1 MKIPRFFLLEAN
13 FFKRLCIPS
22 VGMILLA
29 SACSAADAA
38 DPVPVPAKYQTSD
51 WFKEAAESPF
61 EIVPLSFNIFDHS
74 TPKLKPRR
82 RVQQAN
88 PVEYPCPPAP
98 VCPPTPVCPPAPSQ
112 AQPVCPPAP
121 APPSEQVAPPSP
133 SDSKPATTP
142 DSSPTPNTTQN
153 TDRPQDPN
161 LPPSPDQPL
170 NQAIQN
176 QANQNQANQNQNA
189 AANQP
194 APQNN
199 LLANAAANDRVAPGM
214 IGDFF
219 GGLGSGNT
227 VNNSFVGFATQS
239 MAPGHPNEFVLLSS
253 NGGIPNQFQTGN
265 QYLATA
271 STLPSHGMVPPNI
284 VFSSPGISNHLF
296 LVGNQPTGT
305 VLYNPPEVKS
315 PPNPG
320 SAEVYKVYSNQQVS
334 NDPALAG
341 GRAKIAENTS
351 PLPRDRVFFNYSFF
365 DNTKLYPGGVNVNRF
380 TPGFEKTFFNG
391 WSSFEFRAPFASSL
405 SSTQVINGN
414 MGATAPTDVEWN
426 NVTFYGK
433 TLLYRDTTY
442 AVSTGLGLEAPTAR
456 GLHFLNNNGMETM
469 QVRNDSV
476 HILPFLGGLY
486 TPNDRF
492 FSQCFFQ
499 FDYDTN
505 GNRVYTANPDPTTF
519 QPTHDFT
526 NVGRFRDATFFYSSI
541 NVGYWIYREPVAG
554 VNRFGVT
561 GVSPTAELHYN
572 RSLQSGNVVYD
583 NSGQQVYGQNF
594 SSIEVINGVVGT
606 NVQFG
611 RNRILSA
618 AYVTPL
624 NAGKQFD
631 GEFRLMFNWFFGGS
645 SLTNPQVRTQF

>member
-1 MKIPRFFLLEAN
+1 MRIPNIFLLEAN

-22 VGMILLA
+22 VSMMMFM

-38 DPVPVPAKYQTSD
+38 DQVPVPAKYQTSD
-51 WFKEAAESPF
+51 WFKEATESPF
-61 EIVPLSFNIFDHS
+61 EIVPLSFNLFDHS

-82 RVQQAN
+82 RVQQAA
-88 PVEYPCPPAP
+88 PVEHPCPPAP
-98 VCPPTPVCPPAPSQ
+98 VCPPTPVCPPAPSP

-121 APPSEQVAPPSP
+121 APPAEQVAPPAP
-133 SDSKPATTP
+133 TESKPGETQNP
-142 DSSPTPNTTQN
+142 SSMPNTTTNPNQ
-153 TDRPQDPN
+153 PQDPN

-176 QANQNQANQNQNA
+176 QVNQNQNA
-189 AANQP
+189 PANQP

-199 LLANAAANDRVAPGM
+199 LLANAAANERVAPGL

-219 GGLGSGNT
+219 GGLGAGTS
-227 VNNSFVGFATQS
+227 VNNSLIGYATQS
-239 MAPGHPNEFVLLSS
+239 LDPAHPNALVFVAS
-253 NGGIPNQFQTGN
+253 NGGVPNQFQTGN
-265 QYLATA
+265 NFLTT
-271 STLPSHGMVPPNI
+271 SSSLPPGLIPPNT
-284 VFSSPGISNHLF
+284 VFKSPGISDHLF
-296 LVGNQPTGT
+296 LRNSQTGT
-305 VLYNPPEVKS
+305 VLYNPPEHKL
-315 PPNPG
+315 PPNPDT
-320 SAEVYKVYSNQQVS
+320 ATVYKVYSNQQVA
-334 NDPALAG
+334 NDPALTG

-405 SSTQVINGN
+405 SSTQDINGN

-433 TLLYRDTTY
+433 TLLYRDRTY
-442 AVSTGLGLEAPTAR
+442 ALSTGMGMEAPTAR
-456 GLHFLNNNGMETM
+456 GLHFVNNSGMETM

-505 GNRVYTANPDPTTF
+505 GNRVYTANLAPNTLTPTNS
-519 QPTHDFT
+519 FT
-526 NVGRFRDATFFYSSI
+526 NVGRFRDATYFYGSI
-541 NVGYWIYREPVAG
+541 SAGYWIYREPVAG
-554 VNRFGVT
+554 ANRYGLT
-561 GVSPTAELHYN
+561 GISPTAELHYN
-572 RSLQSGNVVYD
+572 RSLQSGDVVYD
-583 NSGQQVYGQNF
+583 QNQNAVYGQNF
-594 SSIEVINGVVGT
+594 SSIEVINGVLGT

-611 RNRILSA
+611 RNRIITA
-618 AYVTPL
+618 AYVAPL

-631 GEFRLMFNWFFGGS
+631 GEFRLMFNWYFGGS